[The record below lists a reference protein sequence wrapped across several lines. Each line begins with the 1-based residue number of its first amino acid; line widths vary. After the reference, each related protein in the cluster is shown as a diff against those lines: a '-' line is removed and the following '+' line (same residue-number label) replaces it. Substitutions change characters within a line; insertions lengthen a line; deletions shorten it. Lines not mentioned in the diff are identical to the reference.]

1 MPGNHFVPVILNYK
15 ASIILAVHAFVQGHM
30 PCFWEN
36 LRVASPEAVA
46 TFVQVTEWRNIA
58 KTTVWFSSKM
68 EKFMIQ
74 MTWPDDGVLDDVW
87 VKVSVLEVGQEAV
100 HA

>member
-1 MPGNHFVPVILNYK
+1 MFSHFARAVNTGYATCIYLNYYRDE
-15 ASIILAVHAFVQGHM
+15 SGYFHA
-30 PCFWEN
+30 
-36 LRVASPEAVA
+36 
-46 TFVQVTEWRNIA
+46 QVTEWRNIA

-87 VKVSVLEVGQEAV
+87 VKVSVGSDLVLVASLMCTRV
-100 HA
+100 LRSTF